1 MGPSAKVVDRI
12 EVGIP
17 DLRVSGESLNLGEVS
32 VGRIDDARRAMT
44 SIDRAIETVA
54 SSRASLGTSQN
65 RLSFSI
71 SFSEAEFQGIQAS
84 EATIRDADVALEVS
98 ELSRHQVLLQSGNAM
113 LVQANV
119 GSLQVLSLL

>member
-1 MGPSAKVVDRI
+1 MGS
-12 EVGIP
+12 
-17 DLRVSGESLNLGEVS
+17 
-32 VGRIDDARRAMT
+32 IDDARRAMT